1 MGGKRSSRAVIILT
15 SMIFFGM
22 FFWCVG
28 KPREE
33 FSASERRHLSEFPKF
48 TEDEVLSGRFMRQFE
63 EYAADQFPMREEF
76 RRLNSVFQF
85 YVLGKKEVNNIYV
98 SKGYAEKL
106 MLKEDRA
113 AAEKWLNRILYICDT
128 YAGDNRVF
136 LSLIPDKNYYLA
148 RELGYPFLD
157 YQEFT
162 GLFRDRTR
170 DAAEYIPLEEVL
182 SLDNYYATDIHWR
195 QETLEFASDT
205 LAGVMG
211 ISLSFQY
218 DVEEV
223 DTPFYGVYYG
233 QASLPLKPDKIRYLC
248 GPVTEKLIVTCY
260 DSGKPEKI
268 PLYDMEKA
276 RGRDA
281 YEMFLS
287 GSKGLLTIENP
298 ESKND
303 RELVMF
309 RDSFGSSLAP
319 ILAEGY
325 KKITL
330 VDIRYISMEMIGKF
344 VDFEGADILFLYHLQ
359 VLNTPKA

>member
-1 MGGKRSSRAVIILT
+1 MGGKRNGRAVIILT

-22 FFWCVG
+22 SLWCMG
-28 KPREE
+28 KPKEE
-33 FSASERRHLSEFPKF
+33 FSPSERRHLAEIPKF
-48 TEDEVLSGRFMRQFE
+48 TADEVLSGRFMRHFE

-98 SKGYAEKL
+98 TNGYAEKL
-106 MLKEDRA
+106 MVKADRD

-136 LSLIPDKNYYLA
+136 LSLIPDKNYFFS
-148 RELGYPFLD
+148 RESGYPFLD

-162 GLFRDRTR
+162 GMFLHGTR
-170 DAAEYIPLEEVL
+170 DVAEYIPLEEVL
-182 SLDNYYATDIHWR
+182 SLENYYATDLHWK
-195 QETLEFASDT
+195 QETLEGVADT
-205 LAGVMG
+205 LAGGMG
-211 ISLSFQY
+211 ISLSFPY
-218 DVEEV
+218 DVGEV
-223 DTPFYGVYYG
+223 DAPFYGVYYG
-233 QASLPLKPDKIRYLC
+233 QASLPLKPDKLKYLY
-248 GPVTEKLIVTCY
+248 GPLTEKLIVTCY

-276 RGRDA
+276 YGRDA

-287 GSKGLLTIENP
+287 GSKALLTIENP

-319 ILAEGY
+319 LLAEGY

-330 VDIRYISMEMIGKF
+330 VDIRYISMERIGEF
-344 VDFEGADILFLYHLQ
+344 VDFEGADVLFLYHLQ
-359 VLNTPKA
+359 VLNS

>member
-1 MGGKRSSRAVIILT
+1 MGGKRNSRAVVFGAIL
-15 SMIFFGM
+15 FFGISL
-22 FFWCVG
+22 WCMG

-33 FSASERRHLSEFPKF
+33 FSASERRHLAEFPKF
-48 TEDEVLSGRFMRQFE
+48 TADEVLSGRFMRQFE
-63 EYAADQFPMREEF
+63 EYAADQFPMREGF

-106 MLKEDRA
+106 MGKADRK

-128 YAGDNRVF
+128 YAGDNRVY
-136 LSLIPDKNYYLA
+136 LSLIPDKNYFLS
-148 RELGYPFLD
+148 RETGYPYLD

-162 GLFRDRTR
+162 GFFLDGTKGR
-170 DAAEYIPLEEVL
+170 AEYIPLEGAL
-182 SLDNYYATDIHWR
+182 SLENYYATDLHWR
-195 QETLEFASDT
+195 QETLENVADT
-205 LAGVMG
+205 LAGFMG
-211 ISLSFQY
+211 FSLSFQY
-218 DVEEV
+218 DVGEV
-223 DTPFYGVYYG
+223 DAPFYGVYYG
-233 QASLPLKPDKIRYLC
+233 QASLPLKPDKIRYLH
-248 GPVTEKLIVTCY
+248 GPLTEKLIVTCY
-260 DSGKPEKI
+260 DSGKPEII

-276 RGRDA
+276 YGRDG

-287 GSKGLLTIENP
+287 GSKALLTIENP

-319 ILAEGY
+319 LLAEGY

-330 VDIRYISMEMIGKF
+330 VDIRYISMGMIGEF
-344 VDFEGADILFLYHLQ
+344 VDFEGADVLFLYHLQ
-359 VLNTPKA
+359 VLNS